1 MATLEVRAC
10 KAASPQRRLEA
21 SEAAQLRRILEL
33 EDPLPAERAG
43 DGVVER
49 AEVLARDVR
58 LVVARVEVIGDVE
71 HLQPDRR
78 VVAEE
83 NELLRDLR
91 VERDERR
98 IAAGRVARADE
109 VAVGVDVRERE
120 AASRIENGKNGAA
133 ARQRHARPHEHA
145 TGRAP
150 RPRAA
155 LAGPNHPA
163 LEVAEEP

>member
-10 KAASPQRRLEA
+10 KAASRQRRLEA
-21 SEAAQLRRILEL
+21 SAAAQLRRTLEL
-33 EDPLPAERAG
+33 EDPFPAERAA

-49 AEVLARDVR
+49 AEVRARDVR

-83 NELLRDLR
+83 HEPLRDLR

-109 VAVGVDVRERE
+109 VAVGVDVRQRKPLR
-120 AASRIENGKNGAA
+120 ASRTGKTAK
-133 ARQRHARPHEHA
+133 
-145 TGRAP
+145 P
-150 RPRAA
+150 RGSVT
-155 LAGPNHPA
+155 LAHTSTRR
-163 LEVAEEP
+163 